1 MCLLFCSTAEFE
13 PDVPLASSAVITR
26 SEVRVSLRC
35 KQRITR
41 VFEAHKEVMFTT
53 PATSTLF
60 PPLIGNVYHIR
71 KRSRRDSSRGRG
83 TGGGAVGLEHRLVVT
98 LSRAPP
104 QT

>member
-1 MCLLFCSTAEFE
+1 M
-13 PDVPLASSAVITR
+13 
-26 SEVRVSLRC
+26 
-35 KQRITR
+35 
-41 VFEAHKEVMFTT
+41 FEAHKEVMFTT

-71 KRSRRDSSRGRG
+71 KRSRRESSQGG
-83 TGGGAVGLEHRLVVT
+83 GGWGGGAVGLAHSLVVT

>member
-1 MCLLFCSTAEFE
+1 M
-13 PDVPLASSAVITR
+13 
-26 SEVRVSLRC
+26 
-35 KQRITR
+35 
-41 VFEAHKEVMFTT
+41 FEAHKEVMFTT

-71 KRSRRDSSRGRG
+71 KRSRRESSRGG
-83 TGGGAVGLEHRLVVT
+83 EAVGLAHSLVVT